1 MIPHKTAQRRRQVTT
16 IAKGKQGSWFATV
29 ARTNENLPC
38 LKRDYLGPR
47 GEYHEPYFY
56 DPSLPKNVEYVDA
69 IKNLGRVL
77 IATYDKSSKR
87 TGYLEYIYLVE
98 DVRHDETGL
107 RCQIV
112 SKQKIG

>member
-1 MIPHKTAQRRRQVTT
+1 M
-16 IAKGKQGSWFATV
+16 
-29 ARTNENLPC
+29 
-38 LKRDYLGPR
+38 
-47 GEYHEPYFY
+47 
-56 DPSLPKNVEYVDA
+56 DA